1 MIGISEEVMM
11 LKPGDAVDDFEGV
24 DDKGETVRLSSLLE
38 KGPVVL
44 FFYPA
49 AMTYGCTIESCHFR
63 DLAAEFT
70 GVGAQRVGI
79 SADGVDKQ
87 AKFSAKHS
95 FDFPLIADTDKTIAK
110 LFGVTRVGPLP
121 NRRVTFVIGTDRRII
136 DTISSETK
144 MNSHADQALDV
155 LRQGVKA

>member
-1 MIGISEEVMM
+1 MM
-11 LKPGDAVDDFEGV
+11 LKRDDVVDDFEGV
-24 DDKGETVRLSSLLE
+24 DDRGETVRLSSLLE

-63 DLAAEFT
+63 DLAAEFAE
-70 GVGAQRVGI
+70 VGAQRVGI
-79 SADGVDKQ
+79 SADAVDKQ

-95 FDFPLIADTDKTIAK
+95 FDFPLIADTDRSIAK

-121 NRRVTFVIGTDRRII
+121 NRRVTFVIRTDRRIVAA
-136 DTISSETK
+136 ISSETK
-144 MNSHADQALDV
+144 MNSHADQALEA
-155 LRQGVKA
+155 LRQGTTV